1 MKKFFILIPLALLWM
16 TTSSAFAQEIV
27 TLTWNDVVGISRLH
41 NLDLKAARQD
51 YRYQRLNEWKALSD
65 FVPTISYSF
74 RAVNNIE
81 LPEFVFMGQRIR
93 VGTEYN
99 FTHVFELQYPIFTG
113 GLRFANWR
121 IQRNLKK
128 SLSEELRNKED
139 DVVSSALESYFNIML
154 ANELID
160 VNQRAYQAA
169 KANLDQVE
177 KFYKVG
183 AASQLDYLRAKSR
196 YSSTIPQLSS
206 ARNAKKLAEQ
216 NLKFILN
223 LPPQDS
229 LVVLDTLKKI
239 DFLGNFQNADLTN
252 LRQTALQER
261 PDLKGAQYQRNAT
274 KDQKLASA
282 SQFLPSVVFTSDIQQ
297 QAQLNTSEVA
307 WDDYTRIKSAAI
319 SIQFPLFQGGKRAL
333 NYQQARIQDKKAGIQ
348 LDQFKRSIL
357 LDVENSYN
365 QFQEADK
372 NLASLLQTKQ
382 EAEEA
387 LRLANL
393 TYEEGISTQVDVLG
407 AQLSFT
413 GSEVNYQQGIF
424 NYNVSQLHLLKAI
437 GKLNIIWNNN

>member
-16 TTSSAFAQEIV
+16 TTSSAFAKEIV
-27 TLTWNDVVGISRLH
+27 TLTWNDVVGISRLD

-65 FVPTISYSF
+65 FVPSISYSF

-206 ARNAKKLAEQ
+206 AKNARKLAEQ

-239 DFLGNFQNADLTN
+239 DFLGNFQNADLAN

-297 QAQLNTSEVA
+297 QAQLNTSQVA

-357 LDVENSYN
+357 LDVENGYN

-382 EAEEA
+382 EAGEA

-437 GKLNIIWNNN
+437 GKLNIIWNKN